1 MNKKYKVFI
10 ALMIV
15 FSFIL
20 TACSGTGNTGVID
33 QKDKEI
39 AEKSDKTLS
48 EEALEPE
55 LNDPVPPVNSP
66 QNLVV
71 TALDIM
77 QLIKDKNMADLSSY
91 VHPSK
96 GLSFTPHVHIVI
108 GRDLVFT
115 AQEVAGLAQDNTVYN
130 WGYFLAPPADAEMH
144 LNFNDYYDDFIYD
157 EDYLNFEIMGNNT
170 IVNTGDEIDNIH
182 DEYPDADF
190 IEFMIVG
197 PAHNTGTDWRSLKLV
212 FEESNGQSYLT
223 GIVHGQWID
232 MGMQ

>member
-91 VHPSK
+91 VH
-96 GLSFTPHVHIVI
+96 I
-108 GRDLVFT
+108 
-115 AQEVAGLAQDNTVYN
+115 
-130 WGYFLAPPADAEMH
+130 
-144 LNFNDYYDDFIYD
+144 
-157 EDYLNFEIMGNNT
+157 
-170 IVNTGDEIDNIH
+170 
-182 DEYPDADF
+182 
-190 IEFMIVG
+190 
-197 PAHNTGTDWRSLKLV
+197 
-212 FEESNGQSYLT
+212 
-223 GIVHGQWID
+223 
-232 MGMQ
+232 